1 MKEFELSSI
10 DDIDIEILRIL
21 NEDGRETFNK
31 IASVLKKS
39 PVTIKKHVENLEKRG
54 IIKGYGAQ
62 IDFEKLGYNI
72 IAIIEITVSKGK
84 MLDVE
89 KEIGNNPNVFAVY
102 DITGTYDALILARFK
117 NRQELSEMVK
127 SIHISA
133 NVEHTNTHLILNVVK
148 EESSF
153 AKLMDKESKK

>member
-39 PVTIKKHVENLEKRG
+39 PVTIKKHVEKLEKRG

-62 IDFEKLGYNI
+62 IDSD
-72 IAIIEITVSKGK
+72 T
-84 MLDVE
+84 
-89 KEIGNNPNVFAVY
+89 
-102 DITGTYDALILARFK
+102 
-117 NRQELSEMVK
+117 
-127 SIHISA
+127 
-133 NVEHTNTHLILNVVK
+133 
-148 EESSF
+148 
-153 AKLMDKESKK
+153 